1 MRREMKVILPFI
13 LLVLV
18 LGTTYAVEKTH
29 DIIVTIPEIA
39 ELELSE
45 DSIDLGSFLVGNVL
59 LDRIV
64 SATPLKVSYRCNHLD
79 GWALKVSATAFQ
91 NAVDPSITIPVN
103 YLYFGTEPDKTNK
116 QMSESEIQVATGLEP
131 VNTTTEIY
139 YAMELPENAYAGEY
153 SSTVTYTL
161 VTL

>member
-1 MRREMKVILPFI
+1 MRREIKILLPII

-18 LGTTYAVEKTH
+18 LGTTFAIEKTH
-29 DIIVTIPEIA
+29 EIIVTIPEIA

-59 LDRIV
+59 QDRIV
-64 SATPLKVSYRCNHLD
+64 SSTPLKVSYRCNHMD

-91 NAVDPSITIPVN
+91 NSVDPSITIPVN
-103 YLYFGTEPDKTNK
+103 YLSFGTEPTKIDTR
-116 QMSESEIQVATGLEP
+116 MSESEIVVATGTEP

-153 SSTVTYTL
+153 NSTVTYSL

>member
-1 MRREMKVILPFI
+1 MKVILPII

-103 YLYFGTEPDKTNK
+103 YPLFRNG
-116 QMSESEIQVATGLEP
+116 
-131 VNTTTEIY
+131 
-139 YAMELPENAYAGEY
+139 AG
-153 SSTVTYTL
+153 
-161 VTL
+161 

>member
-1 MRREMKVILPFI
+1 MKLILPI
-13 LLVLV
+13 VLLVIV
-18 LGTTYAVEKTH
+18 LGTSFAVEKTH

-45 DSIDLGSFLVGNVL
+45 DSIDLGNFLVGNVL
-59 LDRIV
+59 QNRIV
-64 SATPLKVSYRCNHLD
+64 SATPLKVTYRCNHMD

-91 NAVDPSITIPVN
+91 NAIDPSITIPVN
-103 YLYFGTEPDKTNK
+103 YLYFGTAPDKTDT
-116 QMSESEIQVATGLEP
+116 QMSETDIVVATGLEP

-139 YAMELPENAYAGEY
+139 YAMDFPENAYAGEY
-153 SSTVTYTL
+153 STTVTYTL

>member
-1 MRREMKVILPFI
+1 MRREMRIMLPII

-18 LGTTYAVEKTH
+18 LGTTFAAQETH

-59 LDRIV
+59 QDRIV
-64 SATPLKVSYRCNHLD
+64 STTPLKVSYRCNHMD

-103 YLYFGTEPDKTNK
+103 YLYFGTEPGKINNR
-116 QMSESEIQVATGLEP
+116 MSEEEIQVATGLEP

-139 YAMELPENAYAGEY
+139 YAMDLPENAYAGEY